1 MTDLPPPR
9 SAGQY
14 SIAVVCLGNICR
26 SPMAQVV
33 LTAALGRAGLD
44 DRVEV
49 VSAGTGDWHVGSPM
63 DRRAAAVLT
72 SHGYD
77 ASRHRAQQ
85 CVASWHAEHDLVLA
99 MDAQNLADLEEL
111 AEELA
116 GSERRLR
123 LFRDFDPL
131 ADDGDRDVPDPYYG
145 GDDGFDHVL
154 ALVRRTSDALVEELA
169 RTVR

>member
-1 MTDLPPPR
+1 M
-9 SAGQY
+9 
-14 SIAVVCLGNICR
+14 AVVCLGNICR

-33 LTAALGRAGLD
+33 LTAALEEAGLD

-49 VSAGTGDWHVGSPM
+49 VSAGTGDWHIGSPM

-72 SHGYD
+72 NHGYD

-85 CVASWHAEHDLVLA
+85 FVASWHDEHDLVLA
-99 MDAQNLADLEEL
+99 MDAQNLADLADLADL
-111 AEELA
+111 AEELT
-116 GSERRLR
+116 GSEGRLR

-131 ADDGDRDVPDPYYG
+131 AEDGDRDVPDPYYG

-154 ALVRRTSDALVEELA
+154 ALVRRTSDALVAELA
-169 RTVR
+169 RAVA